1 MVATMLRVGL
11 ATVTIAFAC
20 FLVAACAE
28 TPTQPGGTA
37 LAQGAWTGSACLSI
51 TRDTCDLIAG
61 CGHGRF
67 PPPVVRADGSFEV
80 DGTYRIEAGPV
91 SATPAPP
98 ATFSGVVK
106 GQTLTLTVTPRD
118 ASLPPASYVL
128 QFNSPTAGCVTA
140 CV

>member
-1 MVATMLRVGL
+1 MPRVGL

-20 FLVAACAE
+20 FLFAACAE
-28 TPTQPGGTA
+28 TPTQPGGPA
-37 LAQGAWTGSACLSI
+37 LAPGAWTGSACLSI

-61 CGHGRF
+61 CDHGQF

-98 ATFSGVVK
+98 ATFSGVVR

-118 ASLPPASYVL
+118 ASLPPASYEL